1 MKATRMQ
8 GRRPMP
14 KMRRKTHVAMPR
26 AAQLTVGDL
35 ISAAYDTL
43 HDTGAVLRVLGSTR
57 MAEQI
62 GRKLVFL

>member
-1 MKATRMQ
+1 MKTTKGQ

-14 KMRRKTHVAMPR
+14 KMRTRNPIAVER
-26 AAQLTVGDL
+26 APLTVGDL

-43 HDTGAVLRVLGSTR
+43 HETGVVLRVLGSHR

>member
-1 MKATRMQ
+1 MKTTRMQ

-14 KMRRKTHVAMPR
+14 KMRRKTHVALPR
-26 AAQLTVGDL
+26 AQLTVGDL

-43 HDTGAVLRVLGSTR
+43 HETGAVMRVLRSNR